1 MGWEQAM
8 NKTMNK
14 KAEISWADFEK
25 VDMRVGTVTNAEA
38 FPEARRPAIKVWIDF
53 GEDIG
58 GLKTS
63 AQITDLYEPANLVG
77 LQVIAVVNF
86 PKKQIG
92 PFMSECL
99 ILGVV
104 GGEGGIVLLQP
115 ERDTPNGVAIA

>member
-1 MGWEQAM
+1 
-8 NKTMNK
+8 MNK
-14 KAEISWADFEK
+14 KAEISRADFEK

-38 FPEARRPAIKVWIDF
+38 FPEALRPAIKVWIDF
-53 GEDIG
+53 GENIG
-58 GLKTS
+58 ELKTS
-63 AQITDLYEPANLVG
+63 AQITDLYESANLVG
-77 LQVIAVVNF
+77 RQVIAVVNF

-115 ERDTPNGVAIA
+115 ERDTPNGFAIA

>member
-1 MGWEQAM
+1 MNKTI

-58 GLKTS
+58 ELKTS
-63 AQITDLYEPANLVG
+63 AQITDLYESANLVG
-77 LQVIAVVNF
+77 RQVIAVVNF

-115 ERDTPNGVAIA
+115 ERDTPNGFAIA

>member
-1 MGWEQAM
+1 MNKTI

-53 GEDIG
+53 GENIG
-58 GLKTS
+58 ELKTS
-63 AQITDLYEPANLVG
+63 AQITDLYESANLVG
-77 LQVIAVVNF
+77 RQVIAVVNF

-115 ERDTPNGVAIA
+115 ERDTPNGFAIA